1 MYIRAAS
8 RNLISKSIFS
18 TTFMVAFTLAVANS
32 LVPCPAE
39 GSVNNESTEAAKQT
53 REKLAREQQMKEE
66 LEKSQHRSQ

>member
-1 MYIRAAS
+1 
-8 RNLISKSIFS
+8 
-18 TTFMVAFTLAVANS
+18 MVAFTLAVANS